1 MLIIGLTGRTTE
13 GLLQELAAC
22 PKLQELM
29 LRPTTQ
35 VISRLV
41 PSEAAGLTGA
51 GLEALMQGACAR
63 SLRRLV
69 VVTRGIQQA
78 ASCKDTEWLRAELP
92 GLVALEVLCL
102 KLDDWGQGA
111 AAQQAEG
118 PVGRQRAGLEAMLRR
133 MRAGGLAS

>member
-1 MLIIGLTGRTTE
+1 VLIIGLTGRTAE

-69 VVTRGIQQA
+69 RGRDEGHPA
-78 ASCKDTEWLRAELP
+78 GGKDTEWLRAELP